1 VLASTRARRL
11 AAVLISSFMVVACDR
26 TATVERSDFAD
37 EETPAQF
44 APLVNELLP
53 RLERLSGLDRKEPLR
68 VRTQDRA
75 AVRSYLEQRLQQ
87 ELPPERLEGVRA
99 AYVILGLIPDTLNL
113 RALLLELYHEQ
124 VLGYYDPPSSTLY
137 VLDHVNPD
145 AVRPVLA
152 HELVHALQDQHTNLD
167 SLISRDRGNDRQT
180 AAHAAMEGHAVVVMF
195 AALAE
200 EESGRRIDPVSL
212 PSPWR
217 EAERALEA
225 QPEQFPVLRRAPAI
239 VRETVLFPYIAG
251 SDFVHA
257 LWSHRRGAARYP
269 APIDSLLPQSTQQVM
284 EPLEHFIQRRT
295 EPVELRFDGVSG
307 TAVLYENTLG
317 RLETGIFLGHH
328 LGEQARASAAGWR
341 GDRYVVIRENGADGL
356 RWVSLWQSNESARRF
371 ADAMRSMAAQR
382 PHRSTTVALL
392 QLNGHA
398 AVDVVDVPVNATPLL
413 RQRIDGITPRIASA
427 APANP

>member
-1 VLASTRARRL
+1 MLTGTHARRL
-11 AAVLISSFMVVACDR
+11 AAVLGSATTIAACDR
-26 TATVERSDFAD
+26 TATVERNDIAD
-37 EETPAQF
+37 EDTPAQF
-44 APLVNELLP
+44 AQLVRELLP
-53 RLERLSGLDRKEPLR
+53 RLERLSGLDRKAPLS

-124 VLGYYDPPSSTLY
+124 VLGYYDPPSGTLY

-200 EESGRRIDPVSL
+200 EESGRRIDPVTL

-225 QPEQFPVLRRAPAI
+225 QPDQFPVLRRAPAI

-251 SDFVHA
+251 SDFVHT
-257 LWSHRRGAARYP
+257 LWAHRRGAARYP
-269 APIDSLLPQSTQQVM
+269 APLDSLLPQSTQQVM
-284 EPLEHFIQRRT
+284 EPLEHFIRRRT
-295 EPVELRFDGVSG
+295 EPVELSFDGISG
-307 TAVLYENTLG
+307 TGVLHENTFG
-317 RLETGIFLGHH
+317 RLETGIFLGQH
-328 LGEQARASAAGWR
+328 LGEPARASAGGWR

-356 RWVSLWQSNESARRF
+356 RWVSLWESNGSAQRF
-371 ADAMRSMAAQR
+371 AEAIRSMAAQR
-382 PHRSTTVALL
+382 PHRSATVALL

-413 RQRIDGITPRIASA
+413 RQRIA
-427 APANP
+427 